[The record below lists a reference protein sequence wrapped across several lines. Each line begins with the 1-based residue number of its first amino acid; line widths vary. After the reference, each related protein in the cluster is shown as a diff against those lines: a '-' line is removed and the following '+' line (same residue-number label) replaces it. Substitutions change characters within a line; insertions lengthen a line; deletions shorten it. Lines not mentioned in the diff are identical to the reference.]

1 MKLASIL
8 PIAIAA
14 AIAFPA
20 IAQQAAPASPP
31 AAATGSGGAAASN
44 MEILREKLKADKKL
58 IVAQNMVL
66 TDAESKAFWPL
77 YDEYQAALLK
87 INRRIFSGVSQFA
100 DDYQRGPMSKE
111 SAKKLV
117 TELLS
122 IEGAEAKMR
131 RTIAPKLEK
140 AVGAPL
146 TMRYLQIENKI
157 RAIFKYELAS
167 AIPLAE

>member
-1 MKLASIL
+1 MKLARIL

-14 AIAFPA
+14 ALAFPA
-20 IAQQAAPASPP
+20 IAQQPAP
-31 AAATGSGGAAASN
+31 AAAASGGAATSN

-58 IVAQNMVL
+58 VVAQNMVL

-77 YDEYQAALLK
+77 YDEYQAGLLK
-87 INRRIFSGVSQFA
+87 INQRIFSGVSQFA
-100 DDYQRGPMSKE
+100 DDYNKGPIPKE

-117 TELLS
+117 GEVLA
-122 IEGAEAKMR
+122 IEDAEAKMR

-146 TMRYLQIENKI
+146 TLRYLQIENKI
-157 RAIFKYELAS
+157 RALFKYELAA